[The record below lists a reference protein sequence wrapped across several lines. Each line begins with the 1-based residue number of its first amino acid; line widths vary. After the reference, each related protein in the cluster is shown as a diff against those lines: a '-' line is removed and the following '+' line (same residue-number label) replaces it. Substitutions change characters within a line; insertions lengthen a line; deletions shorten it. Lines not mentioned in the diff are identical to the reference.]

1 MDILDHKIDILFD
14 QLTGNFKDLKSKQL
28 VVENIKQIQGRL
40 KDYQT
45 YSNRLIDLNT
55 IISNNET
62 SLDIMNK
69 EVSNKTNSITDIN
82 NNFLVENYE
91 LNALNKN
98 EKNIEIL
105 NAVYS
110 KRIKYLIIMFLILV
124 FIYYVVVNINPN

>member
-14 QLTGNFKDLKSKQL
+14 QLTDNFKDIKSKKL
-28 VVENIKQIQGRL
+28 VVENIKQIQGIL

-69 EVSNKTNSITDIN
+69 EVSNKTNSINDIN

-124 FIYYVVVNINPN
+124 FIYYVVVNINPD

>member
-69 EVSNKTNSITDIN
+69 EVSNKTNSINDIN

-124 FIYYVVVNINPN
+124 FIYYVVVNINPD

>member
-124 FIYYVVVNINPN
+124 FIYYVVVNTNPY